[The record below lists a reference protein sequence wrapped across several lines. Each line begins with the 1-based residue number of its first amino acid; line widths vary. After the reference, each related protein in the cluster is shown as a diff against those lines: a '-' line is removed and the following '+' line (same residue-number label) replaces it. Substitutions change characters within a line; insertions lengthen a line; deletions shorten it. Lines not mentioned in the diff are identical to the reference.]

1 MYSTSLKKGLG
12 NHGSISPQE
21 IHNSLVIG
29 GKRIKV
35 DQATYLPSS
44 NVDILPTVLT
54 LLGIDIPKHLEGR
67 ALYEC
72 LENNLNNNEFDKLN
86 IPLTTRLHDGEY
98 IQNIH
103 LSIYQNCKYLDFATV
118 EK

>member
-1 MYSTSLKKGLG
+1 M
-12 NHGSISPQE
+12 
-21 IHNSLVIG
+21 
-29 GKRIKV
+29 
-35 DQATYLPSS
+35 
-44 NVDILPTVLT
+44 PTVLT

-67 ALYEC
+67 VLLEC